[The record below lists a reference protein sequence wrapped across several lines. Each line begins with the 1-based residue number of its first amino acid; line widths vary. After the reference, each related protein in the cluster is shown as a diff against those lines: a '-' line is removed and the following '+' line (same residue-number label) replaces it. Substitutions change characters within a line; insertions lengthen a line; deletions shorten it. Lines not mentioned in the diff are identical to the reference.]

1 MPVEKILV
9 EDPDGP
15 LVLEAL
21 LPLVKGTVIEVVS
34 GRIREEGWRLRVG
47 PAEEE

>member
-21 LPLVKGTVIEVVS
+21 LPLVKGTVIEV
-34 GRIREEGWRLRVG
+34 G
-47 PAEEE
+47 PKTVASRTPCQ